1 MPQDVITLTPQM
13 PDIKT
18 LLAALHAGGP
28 DLRVNRAAGGAVAQL
43 CTDDGRLLVSV
54 EAPRYLQVPGETA
67 RLLGPGV
74 RTEGPVWWTEVRATT
89 GIADAGRLAGSVA
102 GRLATL
108 LGGTT
113 WPPEAAH
120 TDVVAVLPAIDDTT
134 VPSAGVDALSD
145 IDVFT
150 DTGAIVIH
158 DRPVVAATTWLTE
171 ALRTVGLGR
180 RELCIVTSP
189 RTRLTLPTR
198 TALEHTPARWVV
210 RHPENGYYDG
220 LSGAVLRWHD
230 GHFTPAVDNGPRTAD
245 AFQPAL
251 GTRGERQLLLS
262 IRTIHPAH
270 EHLLLGGAL
279 EDAWQTLTGAPPAGW
294 ATAEPVNVPW
304 SPRQLT
310 DLARSRARQ
319 SQPTW
324 AVAVGAPDRPAI
336 ATLRI
341 AHTPKG
347 VEEHITLA
355 LGYAADETAPIELL
369 PKLAEAL
376 AARHNLATMISEL
389 RAARADLT
397 TPAHYEPP
405 PIPISLTLG
414 FDAVAEL
421 GISHASNALPDNAP
435 TQLGPAARPALHYPL
450 GDGTDPAAWQR
461 LQQINEHLQRGS
473 GAAVRPT

>member
-1 MPQDVITLTPQM
+1 MPQDVIALTPQM

-28 DLRVNRAAGGAVAQL
+28 DLRVNQAGGGAVAQL
-43 CTDDGRLLVSV
+43 CTDDGKLLVSV

-67 RLLGPGV
+67 RLLGPEV
-74 RTEGPVWWTEVRATT
+74 RTEEPVWWTEVRASTA
-89 GIADAGRLAGSVA
+89 IAEARLLAGSVA
-102 GRLATL
+102 GRLTTL
-108 LGGTT
+108 LGGLT

-120 TDVVAVLPAIDDTT
+120 TDVVT
-134 VPSAGVDALSD
+134 VPATGEVTVPPADVDVL
-145 IDVFT
+145 T
-150 DTGAIVIH
+150 DKSVIVIY

-171 ALRTVGLGR
+171 VVRTAGETR
-180 RELCIVTSP
+180 RELYLVTSP
-189 RTRLTLPTR
+189 RTRLSLPTR
-198 TALEHTPARWVV
+198 AVLERMPVRWVV

-230 GHFTPAVDNGPRTAD
+230 GRFTPAADDGPRIAD
-245 AFQPAL
+245 AFQPPL
-251 GTRGERQLLLS
+251 GKGGERQLQLS

-270 EHLLLGGAL
+270 EHLILGGAL
-279 EDAWQTLTGAPPAGW
+279 EDAWQTLTGSPPAGW

-310 DLARSRARQ
+310 DLARSRARR

-324 AVAVGAPDRPAI
+324 AVAVGAADRPAI
-336 ATLRI
+336 AALRI
-341 AHTPKG
+341 AHTQEG

-355 LGYAADETAPIELL
+355 LGYAADERAPIELL
-369 PKLAEAL
+369 PELAESL
-376 AARHNLATMISEL
+376 AAKHNLATMISEL

-405 PIPISLTLG
+405 PIPVALTLG
-414 FDAVAEL
+414 PDAVADL
-421 GISHASNALPDNAP
+421 GVSHARNALPDHTP

-461 LQQINEHLQRGS
+461 LRHIDEHLQRGS
-473 GAAVRPT
+473 GAAVRPTR